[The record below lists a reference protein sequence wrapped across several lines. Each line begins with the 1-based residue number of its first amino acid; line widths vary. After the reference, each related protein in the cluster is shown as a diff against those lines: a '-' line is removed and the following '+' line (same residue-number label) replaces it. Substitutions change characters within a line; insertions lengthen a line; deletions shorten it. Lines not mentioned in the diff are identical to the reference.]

1 MTELTKYRNE
11 LSAKG
16 YTTIF
21 NMSKCLLSIFNEHGE
36 LITTKKLEYS
46 CGSWYARVD

>member
-11 LSAKG
+11 LAAKG

-21 NMSKCLLSIFNEHGE
+21 NMSNCLLSILDSDGT
-36 LITTKKLEYS
+36 LIETIKLEYS
-46 CGSWYARVD
+46 CGSWYARVN